1 MFSSGTCPVVYPQIY
16 KEQLNTRV
24 VLVAVETWTEK
35 DQIDI
40 TINPV
45 QMLYEFSKYRQRIK
59 QHADVVHLISYVLV
73 PTVTAVSTR
82 VSLYLRTVSGSS
94 DFCSVAAG
102 PLLCSERWNS
112 RAGTLWFC
120 GH

>member
-1 MFSSGTCPVVYPQIY
+1 MFDPVFSSCTCPVVYPQIY

-59 QHADVVHLISYVLV
+59 QHADVVHLISYVLL

-82 VSLYLRTVSGSS
+82 VHLYLCMVS
-94 DFCSVAAG
+94 VR
-102 PLLCSERWNS
+102 EQ
-112 RAGTLWFC
+112 
-120 GH
+120 